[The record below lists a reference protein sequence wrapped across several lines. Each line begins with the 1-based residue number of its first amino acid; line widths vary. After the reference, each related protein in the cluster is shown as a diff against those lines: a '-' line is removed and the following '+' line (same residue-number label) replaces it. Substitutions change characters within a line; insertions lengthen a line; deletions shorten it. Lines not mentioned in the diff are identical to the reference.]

1 MKKKHQDY
9 TEEELRQ
16 ERQYGLFWYSWL
28 WHLLRPLLI
37 ALCVVLVVA
46 GVVMTGYNWID
57 RHFFAPMDAQDQTP
71 VSFTVASGSSLGFTS
86 KVVMELMRQLPSVLS
101 RVKRYLMGV
110 QAGGEAGR
118 PSAAALEVPV
128 MERTSSTTST
138 DRVPSQGHTR
148 IRLNE
153 RV

>member
-1 MKKKHQDY
+1 MEG
-9 TEEELRQ
+9 TGVAVGVAMGRG
-16 ERQYGLFWYSWL
+16 EREGS
-28 WHLLRPLLI
+28 
-37 ALCVVLVVA
+37 A
-46 GVVMTGYNWID
+46 
-57 RHFFAPMDAQDQTP
+57 
-71 VSFTVASGSSLGFTS
+71 VASGSSLGFTS